1 MAENWKSV
9 AGFEGLYDVS
19 DMGQVRSYR
28 RQGSVWNRRKEPM
41 VLKPN
46 FNPQTGYLYTR
57 LYLRG
62 TETRIAIHKLVLE
75 IFIGSCPFGCE
86 ACHNNG
92 DRTDNRVENLRWD
105 THLANMAQTKGRKH
119 PRTTLYPRRGENHH
133 RAKLTNAAVV
143 EIREARRQ
151 GVKIKILANKYGVSE
166 SCISCIANGKRRQSE
181 VEL

>member
-1 MAENWKSV
+1 MAENWKPI

-28 RQGSVWNRRKEPM
+28 RQGSVWNKRKEPM

-62 TETRIAIHKLVLE
+62 TETRIAIHRLVLE
-75 IFIGSCPFGCE
+75 TFAGPCPLDCE

-92 DRTDNRVENLRWD
+92 VRTDNQVENLRWD
-105 THLANMAQTKGRKH
+105 THLGNLAQTRGI
-119 PRTTLYPRRGENHH
+119 PRPHTKPYPRRGENHH
-133 RAKLTNAAVV
+133 RAKLTNAQVI
-143 EIREARRQ
+143 EIRKSRKQ
-151 GVKIKILANKYGVSE
+151 GTQIKILADRYGVTE
-166 SCISCIANGKRRQSE
+166 GCISHIIRGTRR
-181 VEL
+181 